1 MPDSIE
7 QMVISKSQ
15 ETTTPAVETTEQ
27 TTTTLGATATEQT
40 IQTQESTPNEAT
52 FDLKAFNEHT
62 KKFGREF
69 KEEKEI
75 QDLFAIPTKYSEL
88 ENTHNLTKKEFDEF
102 KAKYDSEK
110 ENLKY
115 IDLNQYIAPQLQ
127 LTNKMLKKYPDKD
140 PGIMIEISKMDE
152 KKMGDVDILIKKE
165 LLDNADL
172 YKDKGL
178 TDAEI
183 KEVVLSGF
191 NLDQD
196 VESWSNVDKIKIA
209 KAANA
214 ARMEFAELK
223 KVEADIPIDV
233 EKFKNDL
240 IAKETQK
247 VEERKA
253 KWTPVIN
260 KMVEDLGKP
269 VAIPDPD
276 GKGTLI
282 EYTPVVND
290 GFKADL
296 KEYIDFLAYSG
307 HDVDNSTIAKAID
320 AVRGTYF
327 AKDVPSIAKAS
338 YLKGQTEAYDK
349 WHNENHNDAPLSH
362 QTAPGTSGT
371 SEVAAT
377 IAQINKF
384 G

>member
-15 ETTTPAVETTEQ
+15 ETTAPATETTQQ
-27 TTTTLGATATEQT
+27 TVIIPETTIPEPTL
-40 IQTQESTPNEAT
+40 QTQINTPNEPI
-52 FDLKAFNEHT
+52 FDIKLFNEHV

-75 QDLFAIPTKYSEL
+75 QDLFATPTKYTEL
-88 ENTHNLTKKEFDEF
+88 ENTHNLTKKEFDEL
-102 KAKYDSEK
+102 KTKYESEK

-209 KAANA
+209 KAANT

-223 KVEADIPIDV
+223 KVEADVPIDV
-233 EKFKNDL
+233 EKYQNDL
-240 IAKETQK
+240 KAKEALK
-247 VEERKA
+247 VDERKT

-269 VAIPDPD
+269 VTIPDPD
-276 GKGTLI
+276 GKGTII

-290 GFKADL
+290 AFKADL
-296 KEYIDFLAYSG
+296 NEYINFLAYSG
-307 HDVDNSTIAKAID
+307 QEVNNETVAKAID

-327 AKDVPSIAKAS
+327 AKDVPSIA
-338 YLKGQTEAYDK
+338 
-349 WHNENHNDAPLSH
+349 
-362 QTAPGTSGT
+362 
-371 SEVAAT
+371 
-377 IAQINKF
+377 
-384 G
+384 